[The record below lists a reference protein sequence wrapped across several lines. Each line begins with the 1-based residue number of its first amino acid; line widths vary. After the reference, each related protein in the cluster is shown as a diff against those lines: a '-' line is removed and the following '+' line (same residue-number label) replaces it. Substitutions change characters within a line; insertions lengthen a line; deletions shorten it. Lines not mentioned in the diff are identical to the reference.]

1 MERFFNTA
9 GPCDPRKHYMLPPE
23 RRLPEVEQL
32 LAREQYFVVHA
43 PRQVGKTTTFRAL
56 AHRLTAT
63 GSHAAL
69 WSTCEAGQSLSDDLE
84 GSIDAVID
92 TLRQEA
98 ALQLPEALR
107 PPEELGSFPVRTRFR
122 GFLAAWAERSPIP
135 VVLFLDEIDS
145 LMDEGLIS
153 LLRQLRSGYTAR
165 PSAFPASVALI
176 GLRDVRDYRLMARE
190 ETDRGPT
197 LGTASPF
204 NIKVR
209 SFTLRNFTEEE
220 VAELYAQHT
229 EATGQVWAKD
239 AIAHAFE
246 LTQGQPWL
254 ANALADQITSH
265 DLRDRSQPIE
275 LHHVE
280 RAREALI
287 LRRDTHLDSL
297 IARLREPRVRRVLA
311 AVLAGEALP
320 ADLLDDD
327 ITFVEDLG
335 LVRDGHQ
342 GLEIANPI
350 YREIIPRALTDTL
363 ERSVALP
370 RPSYVAEDGRLEVD
384 QILDDFCEFWREHAE
399 EYLARAPY
407 SEAAAQLVFLAF
419 LHKITN
425 GKGGLIDREYAAGR
439 GRLDL
444 CIRWPLPGGSFQREA
459 IELKVWRDSH
469 RFDVLAKGK
478 DQLARY
484 LEILGLDRGTLVLF
498 DDRSDA
504 EPLPQRIR
512 DERIK
517 HRGFQIR
524 LLWL

>member
-1 MERFFNTA
+1 MEHFFNTA
-9 GPCDPRKHYMLPPE
+9 GPCDPGKHYMLPPE
-23 RRLPEVEQL
+23 RRLPEVERL
-32 LAREQYFVVHA
+32 LEREQYFVVHA

-56 AHRLTAT
+56 AQRLTAA

-69 WSTCEAGQSLSDDLE
+69 WSTCEAGQSLSADLE

-107 PPEELGSFPVRTRFR
+107 PPEDPGTYPVRTRMR
-122 GFLAAWAERSPIP
+122 GFLAAWAERSPLP
-135 VVLFLDEIDS
+135 VVLFLDEIDA
-145 LMDEGLIS
+145 LMDDALIS

-165 PSAFPASVALI
+165 PAAFPASVALI

-190 ETDRGPT
+190 EPPEGST
-197 LGTASPF
+197 LGTSSPF

-209 SFTLRNFTEEE
+209 SFTLRNFTAEEI
-220 VAELYAQHT
+220 AELYDQHT
-229 EATGQVWAKD
+229 EATGQVWTREAVER
-239 AIAHAFE
+239 AFE

-254 ANALADQITSH
+254 ANALADQVTSH

-275 LHHVE
+275 VDHVE

-297 IARLREPRVRRVLA
+297 VARLREPRVRRVLA

-320 ADLLDDD
+320 TDLQDDD

-335 LVRDGHQ
+335 LVRDGQQ

-384 QILDDFCEFWREHAE
+384 RILDDFREFWREHAE

-444 CIRWPLPGGSFQREA
+444 CIRWPLPGGGFQREA

-478 DQLARY
+478 DQLTGY
-484 LEILGLDRGTLVLF
+484 LELLGLERGTLVLF

-504 EPLPQRIR
+504 DPLPQRIR
-512 DERIK
+512 DEQVE
-517 HRGFQIR
+517 HRGFQLR